1 MHSYLTAQIEAGA
14 EVVQMF
20 DTWASLL
27 SRDQF
32 TRWALPAA
40 REALAGL
47 GVPTIYFAP
56 GAAHL
61 VDLFHLVGAT
71 AYGVDWR
78 LPLGDAWLKL
88 GERFPIQGNLDP
100 ALLLSD
106 PDTVRSGTV
115 RVLEEA
121 AGRPGH
127 IFNLGHGVLPD
138 TPHRQCRSHGEHGRR
153 MEPEWCRRR
162 VERSTGDTMSAPE
175 TLDGWFALHDL
186 RRFDRVAWNLL
197 SAATRK
203 KALTEATDLLTSFEQ
218 VEDAPAGRSVTY
230 SVIGHK
236 ADLLMFHLRPEV
248 GELHELE
255 RAFDDTLLATC
266 TTRPYSYLSVVEIS
280 RHGSPEGTSANIE
293 DSPAVQARLYPE
305 IPPHSRYV
313 CFYPMSKKREGTD
326 NWYTLS
332 AADRGGSCGRMGA
345 PPAATQ
351 GR

>member
-1 MHSYLTAQIEAGA
+1 
-14 EVVQMF
+14 
-20 DTWASLL
+20 
-27 SRDQF
+27 
-32 TRWALPAA
+32 
-40 REALAGL
+40 
-47 GVPTIYFAP
+47 
-56 GAAHL
+56 
-61 VDLFHLVGAT
+61 
-71 AYGVDWR
+71 
-78 LPLGDAWLKL
+78 
-88 GERFPIQGNLDP
+88 
-100 ALLLSD
+100 
-106 PDTVRSGTV
+106 
-115 RVLEEA
+115 
-121 AGRPGH
+121 
-127 IFNLGHGVLPD
+127 
-138 TPHRQCRSHGEHGRR
+138 
-153 MEPEWCRRR
+153 
-162 VERSTGDTMSAPE
+162 MSAPE

-332 AADRGGSCGRMGA
+332 AADRGELMRAHGRTARGYAGTVTQIVTGSMGLDDWEWGVTLFSDDPLVFKKLIYEMRFDEVSARFADFGSFYVGQRLTPEGLGRCLGE
-345 PPAATQ
+345 
-351 GR
+351 